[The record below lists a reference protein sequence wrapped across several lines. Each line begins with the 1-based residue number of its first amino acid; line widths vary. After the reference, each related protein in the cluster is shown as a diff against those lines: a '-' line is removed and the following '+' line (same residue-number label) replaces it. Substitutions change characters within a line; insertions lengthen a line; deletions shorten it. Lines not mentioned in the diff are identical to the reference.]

1 MNTFPAAATE
11 MACQIN
17 SVTAADTMRSPQTLE
32 NEVGS
37 SQVSSGASSSTI
49 ANQYHSNGSEANN
62 SSNNIGSPSTT
73 VTVSNSLV
81 SDRKQQLEEKT
92 ITIGGGGKCA
102 KNNRVLSSSL
112 SSLSTSPSSNSQ
124 DTTVTINKPTS
135 VVLQKYL
142 QSQQKEENNKRTS
155 LPNWFPSK
163 RNSLILLA
171 DQNLDQLQK
180 KEKNSSPKMVAPM
193 QEQLQPQTANTTAT
207 FDVDSSEELQY
218 GPGTHF
224 FNFFPDF
231 TL

>member
-1 MNTFPAAATE
+1 MNTFPAAAATE
-11 MACQIN
+11 IACKIN
-17 SVTAADTMRSPQTLE
+17 SVTTADTMRSPLTPE

-37 SQVSSGASSSTI
+37 PQVSSDTSSPTI

-62 SSNNIGSPSTT
+62 SSSNYIDSPSTT
-73 VTVSNSLV
+73 VAVSNRLV
-81 SDRKQQLEEKT
+81 SDRKQQLEQKT

-112 SSLSTSPSSNSQ
+112 SSLSTSPSSSSNSP
-124 DTTVTINKPTS
+124 DTTATLNKPAS
-135 VVLQKYL
+135 VLQKYL

-180 KEKNSSPKMVAPM
+180 NSPKMVAPM

-218 GPGTHF
+218 GPGIEKC
-224 FNFFPDF
+224 
-231 TL
+231 

>member
-11 MACQIN
+11 MACEIN
-17 SVTAADTMRSPQTLE
+17 SVTPADTMRSPLTPE

-37 SQVSSGASSSTI
+37 SQASSDTSSSTI

-62 SSNNIGSPSTT
+62 SSNYTDSPSTT

-81 SDRKQQLEEKT
+81 SDRKQQLEQKT

-112 SSLSTSPSSNSQ
+112 SSLSTSPSSNSP
-124 DTTVTINKPTS
+124 DTAATINKPNS
-135 VVLQKYL
+135 VLQKYL

-155 LPNWFPSK
+155 LPDWFPSK

-180 KEKNSSPKMVAPM
+180 KVHNKSPKMVAPM

-218 GPGTHF
+218 GPGIKKW
-224 FNFFPDF
+224 
-231 TL
+231 